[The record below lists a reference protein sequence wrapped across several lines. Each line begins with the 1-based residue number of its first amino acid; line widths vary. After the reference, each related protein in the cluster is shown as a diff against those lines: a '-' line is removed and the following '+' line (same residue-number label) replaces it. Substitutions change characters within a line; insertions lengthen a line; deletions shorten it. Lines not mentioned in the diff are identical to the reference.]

1 LGRDLARVQA
11 DACADT
17 VGRDH
22 AAGRFDAAR
31 RAQLNVG
38 RRFHAGGDDKVKWT
52 GAGRDGRQFIWAS
65 MNAPAP
71 DLSKLRIDRGVPPI
85 RRRRR
90 RRWIGLVV
98 VALALAG
105 GGGWW
110 LLQPRVHAVQ
120 TTPIVTTYPSQ
131 QFVVLN
137 ATGYVVA
144 QRKAAISS
152 KATGRL
158 EWLGVAEGSRV
169 SAGDVI
175 ARIDNRDVVAQAQ
188 SVEATVRA
196 ARANVQQADVER
208 QNAQVEYRRN
218 QELVEKNFISRS
230 ALDNAKARVDRA
242 GAAVASAQANLNAAL
257 ANARN
262 AQVSVDYTQI
272 RAPFD
277 GVILSKSANVGDL
290 VTPFSSAT
298 DSKGAVVT
306 MADMSTLEVEAD
318 VSESSLAKVRVG
330 QPAEIVLDALPDSRF
345 RGHISRMVPTVDRA
359 KATVM
364 TKVKFDEIDPRI
376 LPEMSAKVSFLSQDV
391 TPEQQKPLL
400 AVHPDALAQRDGKS
414 IVFVVRDGKAVAVPV
429 TPGISVGGMTAISGD
444 VKSGDKVVLK
454 PAASLQDGAL
464 VKTAAK

>member
-1 LGRDLARVQA
+1 M
-11 DACADT
+11 
-17 VGRDH
+17 
-22 AAGRFDAAR
+22 AA
-31 RAQLNVG
+31 
-38 RRFHAGGDDKVKWT
+38 
-52 GAGRDGRQFIWAS
+52 S
-65 MNAPAP
+65 AP
-71 DLSKLRIDRGVPPI
+71 DLTKLRIDRDATPI

-90 RRWIGLVV
+90 RRWIWLAI
-98 VALALAG
+98 VAVILAAAG
-105 GGGWW
+105 GWFM
-110 LLQPRVHAVQ
+110 LQPRVQAVQ
-120 TTPIVTTYPSQ
+120 TTPIVTAYPSQ

-144 QRKAAISS
+144 QRKASISS

-169 SAGDVI
+169 KAGDVI
-175 ARIDNRDVVAQAQ
+175 ARIDDRDVVAQAQ
-188 SVEATVRA
+188 SVEASVRA
-196 ARANVQQADVER
+196 ARANVAQAEVEA
-208 QNAQVEYRRN
+208 QNAQVEYQRN
-218 QELVEKNFISRS
+218 ADLVERNFISKS
-230 ALDNAKARVDRA
+230 ALDNAKARLDRGRA
-242 GAAVASAQANLNAAL
+242 LVNSAQANLNAAL

-290 VTPFSSAT
+290 VTPFSNAT

-376 LPEMSAKVSFLSQDV
+376 LPEMSAKVSFLSQEV
-391 TPEQQKPLL
+391 TPAQQKPLL
-400 AVHPDALAQRDGKS
+400 AVNPDALVQRDGRTV
-414 IVFVVRDGKAVAVPV
+414 VFILRDGRAAMVPV
-429 TPGISVGGMTAISGD
+429 TSGAKVGDATAITGD
-444 VKSGDKVVLK
+444 VKSGDKAIAK
-454 PAASLQDGAL
+454 PPPSLQDGAL
-464 VKTAAK
+464 AKIESK